1 MARPRIWVPGVLYV
15 SDERELCAGRHVGY
29 NGWGKAFSF
38 SPVGHFGS
46 LSDWRHRAW
55 MIERR
60 DLTPALVDEYALL
73 LPERLLDAEKQPH
86 ARRWLIEQ
94 PLLCVSGLKVDRLV
108 DAGLRVYIVEHGVEA
123 DDFLRVEGR
132 GGERASWLVS
142 GPRSAFVP
150 PEERDAGDDTQGLP
164 ASESPRV
171 RGAID
176 RLLRY
181 VSRGVLSELGVV
193 NALAARMLIDPGYGY
208 RGATDGEPATIEGVQ
223 RELRALEVLFAQIY
237 KRARG
242 QRDDARSIVDAMQ
255 ASDENDADIAVP
267 VYGRAWRE
275 RVAETTFELSTDPD
289 DEGSPRWVLGDT
301 PQPRLELPAEPRYI
315 VEQVSLW
322 NPKLSA
328 ELETELEAEARR
340 TSQRPPAWLALALVG
355 VLVMI
360 IVLALAN
367 LR

>member
-15 SDERELCAGRHVGY
+15 SDERELFAGRHVGY

-60 DLTPALVDEYALL
+60 DLTPELVDEHALL
-73 LPERLLDAEKQPH
+73 LPERLLDADKQPH
-86 ARRWLIEQ
+86 ARRWLVEQ

-123 DDFLRVEGR
+123 DDFLRVEAR
-132 GGERASWLVS
+132 GGERASWVVS
-142 GPRSAFVP
+142 GSRSAFVP
-150 PEERDAGDDTQGLP
+150 EDAGEDAQGLP
-164 ASESPRV
+164 ASESPHV
-171 RGAID
+171 RGAVD
-176 RLLRY
+176 RLLRF
-181 VSRGVLSELGVV
+181 VSRGVLTELAAV
-193 NALAARMLIDPGYGY
+193 NALAARILIDPGYGY
-208 RGATDGEPATIEGVQ
+208 RGATDGEPATIETVQ

-242 QRDDARSIVDAMQ
+242 QRDDARRIVDAMQ
-255 ASDENDADIAVP
+255 AVDDNDVEIAVP
-267 VYGRAWRE
+267 VYGRARRE
-275 RVAETTFELSTDPD
+275 RVAETTFELSTDSD
-289 DEGSPRWVLGDT
+289 DEHAPRWVLGDT
-301 PQPRLELPAEPRYI
+301 PQPRLELPAEPRFI
-315 VEQVSLW
+315 VEEVSLW
-322 NPKLSA
+322 NPKLPS

-340 TSQRPPAWLALALVG
+340 TSRPPVWLALALVG
-355 VLVMI
+355 VLVLI

-367 LR
+367 LQ

>member
-1 MARPRIWVPGVLYV
+1 MARPRIWVPGALYV

-38 SPVGHFGS
+38 APVGHFGS

-60 DLTPALVDEYALL
+60 DLTPALVDEHALL

-108 DAGLRVYIVEHGVEA
+108 DAGLRVYIVEHGVET

-132 GGERASWLVS
+132 GGERASWMVS
-142 GPRSAFVP
+142 GRRSAFVP
-150 PEERDAGDDTQGLP
+150 EEEGEGLP
-164 ASESPRV
+164 TSESPHV

-181 VSRGVLSELGVV
+181 VSRGVVTELGVV
-193 NALAARMLIDPGYGY
+193 NALAARTLIDPGYGY
-208 RGATDGEPATIEGVQ
+208 RGATDGEPATIESVQ

-242 QRDDARSIVDAMQ
+242 QRDDARGIVDAMQ
-255 ASDENDADIAVP
+255 AADENDAEIAVP
-267 VYGRAWRE
+267 AYGCARRE
-275 RVAETTFELSTDPD
+275 RLVEATFELSPD
-289 DEGSPRWVLGDT
+289 SDEEQAPRWVLGDT
-301 PQPRLELPAEPRYI
+301 PQLRLELPAESRFI
-315 VEQVSLW
+315 VEDVSLW
-322 NPKLSA
+322 NPKLPA

-355 VLVMI
+355 VLVVI

-367 LR
+367 LQ

>member
-1 MARPRIWVPGVLYV
+1 MARPRIWVSGVLYV

-29 NGWGKAFSF
+29 NGWGKAFSYA
-38 SPVGHFGS
+38 PVGHFGS

-60 DLTPALVDEYALL
+60 DLTPALVDEHALL
-73 LPERLLDAEKQPH
+73 LPERLLDADKQPH

-123 DDFLRVEGR
+123 DDFLRFEAR
-132 GGERASWLVS
+132 GGERASWMVS

-150 PEERDAGDDTQGLP
+150 EEEREAGEGLP
-164 ASESPRV
+164 ASESRLV
-171 RGAID
+171 RGALD
-176 RLLRY
+176 RVLRF
-181 VSRGVLSELGVV
+181 VSRGVLTELGVV
-193 NALAARMLIDPGYGY
+193 NALAARVLIDPGYGY
-208 RGATDGEPATIEGVQ
+208 RGATDGEPATIESVQ
-223 RELRALEVLFAQIY
+223 RELRALEVLFGQIY

-242 QRDDARSIVDAMQ
+242 QRDDAKRIVDAVQ
-255 ASDENDADIAVP
+255 ASDDNDAEIAVP

-275 RVAETTFELSTDPD
+275 CLAETTVELSTDSD
-289 DEGSPRWVLGDT
+289 DELVPRWMLGDE
-301 PQPRLELPAEPRYI
+301 PQAQLQLPAEPRFI
-315 VEQVSLW
+315 VEEVALW
-322 NPKLSA
+322 NPKLPS

-355 VLVMI
+355 VLVVI

-367 LR
+367 LH